1 MKIEILNI
9 ATPINA
15 ATAER
20 AGAILKTMPGVHEV
34 SYFDAPASLH
44 VRIGSDAPARA
55 EMVAELARVGVQV
68 EVERPAHASGSCCGG
83 CGS

>member
-9 ATPINA
+9 ANPINA
-15 ATAER
+15 ATVER
-20 AGAILKTMPGVHEV
+20 VGAILKTMPGVHEV

-44 VRIGSDAPARA
+44 ARIDEKAPTRA
-55 EMVAELARVGVQV
+55 ELVAELERAGVQI